1 MHIDNTI
8 IKHYLR
14 NVYFINGTAYAGKS
28 TVCKALAEKH
38 DMIHCGEN
46 YGFNKFLSLTTPK
59 THPNMNY
66 FKTMDGW
73 EAYVSRSKESYD
85 AWMENTARELIEFEI
100 MELVSLTQD
109 DKKII
114 VDTNIPHD
122 VLKEIAAP
130 DHAVYMVA
138 TPEIASE
145 SFFKRSDPDK
155 QFLLEVLKNTDN
167 PEQAISHYKEIVRHV
182 NREEKNDGFR
192 QSGFPVIE
200 RKTIDEPIDDKIL
213 LAERYFRLGRGN

>member
-1 MHIDNTI
+1 MYINNTI
-8 IKHYLR
+8 IKHHMR

-28 TVCKALAEKH
+28 TVCKALAEKY
-38 DMIHCGEN
+38 DMILCGEN

-73 EAYVSRSKESYD
+73 EAYVSRSKETYD
-85 AWMENTARELIEFEI
+85 AWMEDTARELIEFEI
-100 MELVSLTQD
+100 MELVSLTHD

-130 DHAVYMVA
+130 DHVVYMVA
-138 TPEIASE
+138 TPEIATE
-145 SFFKRSDPDK
+145 SFFKRPDADK
-155 QFLLEVLKNTDN
+155 QFLLKVLKNMDN
-167 PEQAISHYKEIVRHV
+167 PEQAISHYKDIVSYV
-182 NREEKNDGFR
+182 NRQEKIDAFR
-192 QSGFPVIE
+192 HTGFPVIE
-200 RKTIDEPIDDKIL
+200 RKSIDEPIDEKIH
-213 LAERYFRLGRGN
+213 AVEEYFHLGKKA